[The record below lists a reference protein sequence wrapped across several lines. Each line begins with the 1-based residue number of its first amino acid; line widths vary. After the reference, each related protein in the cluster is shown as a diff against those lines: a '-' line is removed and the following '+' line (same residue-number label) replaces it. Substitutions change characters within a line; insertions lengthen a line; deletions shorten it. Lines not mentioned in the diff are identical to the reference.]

1 MEELTGYKKSRLRSL
16 QVYCYYRLFIS
27 LSLLAAFFGRSGLR
41 DFDITLT
48 QLYSFTALI
57 YLFICLVS
65 LLVAHQKR
73 SQYSHQAFFHAC
85 TDIIVLSLLM
95 HASGGH
101 SNNFPILMVV
111 SVAAG
116 NILVVGRLATFIAA
130 FATLCVLYEQFYY
143 SINTA
148 SSKGIELFQAGTL
161 GIAFFATAII
171 TQQLAKRLRESE
183 QLAKQRGADLA
194 ELEQLNHLVI
204 QRMRTGIIALN
215 EDCVISLINDAALN
229 LLGKPDT
236 SLGDKLDTL
245 STELMQA
252 LAVWQKDPD
261 YRHPPF
267 RTQPTAPEVL
277 CNFTQLNHGE
287 HPGVLI
293 FLEDQSQLTQQAQQM
308 KLASLGTLTAGI
320 AHEIRN
326 PLGAI
331 SHAAQLLQESEDLNK
346 GDARL
351 ADIIQQHSIRMNK
364 VVENV
369 LQLSRRKQSH
379 AELISL
385 NLFLNTFTE
394 ELADSLG
401 SDIQIDLH
409 IEDASLQARI
419 DTNQLTQVLTNLCQN
434 GLRYSEKETG
444 KAEITLTGGRLES
457 SDRPYIDVIDQ
468 GTGISQEDAEHLFEP
483 FFTTSAMGTGL
494 GLFIAKELCEANEAR
509 LDYIPLKNGS
519 CFRITFPHPERISS
533 LSTSDHLSTE

>member
-1 MEELTGYKKSRLRSL
+1 MDELTDYKKSRLRSL
-16 QVYCYYRLFIS
+16 QVYCYYRLLIS
-27 LSLLAAFFGRSGLR
+27 LSLLAAFFGRSGLT
-41 DFDITLT
+41 DFDIALT
-48 QLYSFTALI
+48 QLYSYTALA
-57 YLFICLVS
+57 YVLVCLVS
-65 LLVAHQKR
+65 LLAAHRKR
-73 SQYSHQAFFHAC
+73 YQYSHQAFFHAC

-143 SINTA
+143 SLNTV

-204 QRMRTGIIALN
+204 KRMRTGIIALN
-215 EDCVISLINDAALN
+215 EDCAISLINDAALN
-229 LLGKPDT
+229 LLGKPDAP
-236 SLGDKLDTL
+236 LGEKLDAL
-245 STELMQA
+245 CAELKQA
-252 LAVWQKDPD
+252 LTRWQQDPD

-267 RTQPTAPEVL
+267 RTQPSAPEVL
-277 CNFTQLNHGE
+277 CNFTRLNHGQ

-293 FLEDQSQLTQQAQQM
+293 FLEDQSHLTQQAQQM

-379 AELISL
+379 AELINL

-394 ELADSLG
+394 ELVESLG
-401 SDIQIDLH
+401 SDIQINLH
-409 IEDASLQARI
+409 SEDTSLQARM

-444 KAEITLTGGRLES
+444 NAEISLISGRLDN
-457 SDRPYIDVIDQ
+457 SDRPHIDVIDQ
-468 GTGISQEDAEHLFEP
+468 GTGISPNDTKRLFEP

-509 LDYIPLKNGS
+509 LDYIPLTSGS

-533 LSTSDHLSTE
+533 LSTSDYLSKQ